1 MTATYEMGE
10 KVWMSKLRKLF
21 SYIFLAATRRSFQTA
36 ISRLKRS
43 YKWLRCTNTER
54 FWRFHYSI
62 YNPFWKFSA
71 GPWHKTN
78 FAERRENTWSNR
90 SCQEKSI
97 SRKLDGSY
105 KTGWPSGVPVS
116 DFREYFVQ
124 NFVSLLTSA
133 FVTTNRACKF
143 LDEIDRARKS
153 FDAHIICNIVSRDS
167 SLSAQCCLFTRNE
180 ISAFRS
186 RPWSPISRN
195 LDIMSGKSEPR
206 KPHLRLAQGGNAC
219 IKEGNTHVNGCA
231 C

>member
-124 NFVSLLTSA
+124 NFVSLLTSS
-133 FVTTNRACKF
+133 FVTTNGACKF

-153 FDAHIICNIVSRDS
+153 FDARIICNIVSRDS

>member
-1 MTATYEMGE
+1 MEWARKSEWANYENYF
-10 KVWMSKLRKLF
+10 L
-21 SYIFLAATRRSFQTA
+21 YIFLAATRRSFQTA

-116 DFREYFVQ
+116 HSREYFVQ

-143 LDEIDRARKS
+143 LDEIDRTRKS
-153 FDAHIICNIVSRDS
+153 FDAHIIYNIVSRDS
-167 SLSAQCCLFTRNE
+167 SLSARCRLFTRKE

-186 RPWSPISRN
+186 RLWSPISRN
-195 LDIMSGKSEPR
+195 LDITSSKSEPR

>member
-133 FVTTNRACKF
+133 FVTTNGACKF

-153 FDAHIICNIVSRDS
+153 FDARIICNIVSRDS